1 MYIFMVKVTLELIK
15 RHKNICHCLSLSL
28 THSRRIYSISH
39 SLPISLSLSLYLQ
52 PTLANGPLYRF
63 VTNSKYTTLVM
74 FELANQVQSPR
85 VESSVFRNFI

>member
-1 MYIFMVKVTLELIK
+1 MVKVTLELIK
-15 RHKNICHCLSLSL
+15 RHKNICHYLSLSL
-28 THSRRIYSISH
+28 THSRRIYS
-39 SLPISLSLSLYLQ
+39 LPISLLLSLYLQ

-74 FELANQVQSPR
+74 FELANQIQSPR